1 MSTNAFIG
9 RMDRPIESDL
19 TAVLGPSKAAW
30 DQLLADLTKEHGA
43 DGHEWKSYSPK
54 TGWALRVKRKARTVL
69 WLAPSHQSFEVRFI
83 LGDKAVRAA
92 KESDFPKR
100 IVEAMKKA
108 PKYPEGTG
116 IRLEVK
122 SPRDI
127 APLRKLA
134 AIKLAN

>member
-1 MSTNAFIG
+1 MEKLLTE
-9 RMDRPIESDL
+9 DRVG
-19 TAVLGPSKAAW
+19 TAG
-30 DQLLADLTKEHGA
+30 EG
-43 DGHEWKSYSPK
+43 K
-54 TGWALRVKRKARTVL
+54 TRTVL
-69 WLAPSHQSFEVRFI
+69 WLAPSHQSFEVLFI

-92 KESDFPKR
+92 KESDFPKQ

-116 IRLEVK
+116 IREVK